1 MKGNTDCVRDKG
13 TCCYRN
19 YLHGFNVTWVT
30 SQKHRW
36 FDTQKAGQQNTED
49 IFNGLWA
56 TENLLH
62 S

>member
-13 TCCYRN
+13 ACCYRN

-30 SQKHRW
+30 SQKHHR

-49 IFNGLWA
+49 MFNGL
-56 TENLLH
+56 
-62 S
+62 